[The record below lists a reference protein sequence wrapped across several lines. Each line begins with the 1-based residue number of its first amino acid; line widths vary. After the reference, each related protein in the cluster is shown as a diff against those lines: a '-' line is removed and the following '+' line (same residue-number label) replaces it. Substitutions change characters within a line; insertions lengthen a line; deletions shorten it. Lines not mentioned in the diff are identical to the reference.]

1 MAATWR
7 ADTSVT
13 RSGGKVSDATQQ
25 ATDRTRGLGLDVRP
39 GPKLASGRDA
49 DVFDLGNGRVLRR
62 NKERAK
68 TSEYEAR
75 LMRYV
80 GEWGYPIPAVHE
92 VSGPDMVMD
101 RVDGPTMLN
110 DLGARPWR
118 LWQHART
125 LAKLH
130 RQLHGIPA
138 PDWVPTY
145 ASHAAFAKD
154 ASDTGPNPGQPT
166 RPGPTPLAPDAIL
179 HLDLHPDNVILSPTG
194 PVVIDWR
201 NARRSE
207 DGAIDVATTWLIM
220 TTSQIPDSSLRWR
233 VIDKVR
239 HLFVE
244 TLLRNSDRAAAV
256 RQLPLVA
263 RYRLADRNLLDSERP
278 AIFDFLRRAG
288 AAL

>member
-1 MAATWR
+1 MN
-7 ADTSVT
+7 DT
-13 RSGGKVSDATQQ
+13 TQQ
-25 ATDRTRGLGLDVRP
+25 TDDLTPGVGLNVTP

-62 NKERAK
+62 NKVRSK
-68 TSEYEAR
+68 TSEYEAE
-75 LMRYV
+75 LMRFV
-80 GEWGYPIPAVHE
+80 EDWGYPVPRVYE

-101 RVDGPTMLN
+101 RVDGPTMLK
-110 DLGARPWR
+110 DLGTRPWM

-145 ASHAAFAKD
+145 TSHPAFAEMD
-154 ASDTGPNPGQPT
+154 LGAEPHTTGAGP
-166 RPGPTPLAPDAIL
+166 RPVPAAPDALL
-179 HLDLHPDNVILSPTG
+179 HLDLHPDNVILSPSG

-201 NARRSE
+201 NTRRG
-207 DGAIDVATTWLIM
+207 DGAIDDASTWLIM
-220 TTSQIPDSSLRWR
+220 ATSEVPDSSLRWR

-239 HLFVE
+239 RLFVAA
-244 TLLRNSDRAAAV
+244 LLRNIDQPAAV

-263 RYRLADRNLLDSERP
+263 RYRLADRNLRDSERP
-278 AIFDFLRRAG
+278 AIHAMLRRHG
-288 AAL
+288 LTL

>member
-1 MAATWR
+1 MR
-7 ADTSVT
+7 D
-13 RSGGKVSDATQQ
+13 DP
-25 ATDRTRGLGLDVRP
+25 GLGLDVRP

-62 NKERAK
+62 NKERTKASK
-68 TSEYEAR
+68 YEAR

-80 GEWGYPIPAVHE
+80 RKWGYPVPEVYE

-101 RVDGPTMLN
+101 RVDGPTMLK
-110 DLGARPWR
+110 DLGTRPWM

-145 ASHAAFAKD
+145 ASHPAFAEN
-154 ASDTGPNPGQPT
+154 GPGIEPLAEP
-166 RPGPTPLAPDAIL
+166 PGPAPVPPAPDAIL
-179 HLDLHPDNVILSPTG
+179 HLDLHPDNVILSPSG

-201 NARRSE
+201 NTRRGD

-220 TTSQIPDSSLRWR
+220 ATSAVPDSSLKWR

-244 TLLRNSDRAAAV
+244 ALLRNTDRAAAV
-256 RQLPLVA
+256 RQLPHVA

-278 AIFDFLRRAG
+278 AIHAFVRRAG
-288 AAL
+288 STL

>member
-1 MAATWR
+1 MR
-7 ADTSVT
+7 D
-13 RSGGKVSDATQQ
+13 DP
-25 ATDRTRGLGLDVRP
+25 GLGLDVRP

-62 NKERAK
+62 NKERTKASK
-68 TSEYEAR
+68 YEAR

-80 GEWGYPIPAVHE
+80 RKWGYPVPEVYE

-101 RVDGPTMLN
+101 RVDGPTMLK
-110 DLGARPWR
+110 DLGTRPWM

-130 RQLHGIPA
+130 RQLHSIPA
-138 PDWVPTY
+138 PEWIPTY
-145 ASHAAFAKD
+145 ASHPAFSD
-154 ASDTGPNPGQPT
+154 SASSAETGSDSEPLAPSRGPGSVP
-166 RPGPTPLAPDAIL
+166 PAPDAIL
-179 HLDLHPDNVILSPTG
+179 HLDLHPDNVILSPSG

-201 NARRSE
+201 NTRRGD

-220 TTSQIPDSSLRWR
+220 ATSQVPDTSLKWR

-244 TLLRNSDRAAAV
+244 ALLRNADRDAAM
-256 RQLPLVA
+256 RQLPRVA
-263 RYRLADRNLLDSERP
+263 RYRLADRNLLDRERP
-278 AIFDFLRRAG
+278 AIHAFVRRAG
-288 AAL
+288 ATP